1 MYTLIAGSTLAILSA
16 WATAP
21 TDATF
26 NTGLARHFAEAM
38 HQSQP
43 DCLAS
48 TVLVDSG
55 EMLVMLDE
63 RGDVMEID
71 LGGLPEGAS
80 SAMMLGS
87 SSSAVLVPAAMAAM
101 DESTE
106 EVDVTVEVVEGVGTV
121 TVIRNGEEEEFEIDL
136 GDMGG
141 DADGPSLGSLF
152 EKMMSGQGGPEVHA
166 EVVIEMEDEDGQRRM
181 QFDGEDI
188 DLGKIM
194 MMVMGEDG
202 EEGVWVMDSRGEG
215 HRDMR
220 GKHEMTRDH
229 RGMGGGSSRPQD
241 HSLFGGEE
249 LMRQHMFFL
258 HEMHEDPNRV
268 WEMIERLPPEMREE
282 HERIFES
289 MMHGDRDEDQRDHG
303 FIEQGDDFAAK
314 LAMASEVG
322 NWLNRSEA
330 VAIFA
335 VWQAREHMGPADRVD
350 LLEPMIKNDTLYR
363 SVRNAAAWV
372 VMDAKAEIGDSDGGA
387 ATLQEIILRN
397 GSIE

>member
-38 HQSQP
+38 HQAQP

-63 RGDVMEID
+63 RGDVVEID

-87 SSSAVLVPAAMAAM
+87 SSSAVLVPPAMAAM
-101 DESTE
+101 DDSTE

-136 GDMGG
+136 RDMGG
-141 DADGPSLGSLF
+141 DTDGPSLGSLF

-166 EVVIEMEDEDGQRRM
+166 EVVIEMEDEDGRRRM
-181 QFDGEDI
+181 QFDGDDI

-194 MMVMGEDG
+194 MMVMGDDG

-215 HRDMR
+215 QPHTRGSHEMNVIMRDHRDM
-220 GKHEMTRDH
+220 GV
-229 RGMGGGSSRPQD
+229 
-241 HSLFGGEE
+241 GGEE
-249 LMRQHMFFL
+249 LMRQHMYFL

-289 MMHGDRDEDQRDHG
+289 MMHGDRDEDQRGHG
-303 FIEQGDDFAAK
+303 FIEQGDDFSAK

-335 VWQAREHMGPADRVD
+335 VWQAREHLGPADRVD

-372 VMDAKAEIGDSDGGA
+372 VMDAKAEIGDSAGGA

>member
-38 HQSQP
+38 YQAQP

-55 EMLVMLDE
+55 EVLVMLDE

-71 LGGLPEGAS
+71 LGGLPDGAS
-80 SAMMLGS
+80 SAMMLGTS
-87 SSSAVLVPAAMAAM
+87 ASAVLVPAAMAAM
-101 DESTE
+101 EESTE
-106 EVDVTVEVVEGVGTV
+106 EVDVTVDVVNGVGTI
-121 TVIRNGEEEEFEIDL
+121 TVIRNGEEDQFEIDL
-136 GDMGG
+136 GDMGD

-152 EKMMSGQGGPEVHA
+152 EKMMSGQGGPEVQA
-166 EVVIEMEDEDGQRRM
+166 EVVIEMEDEDGRRRM
-181 QFDGEDI
+181 QFDGDDI

-194 MMVMGEDG
+194 MLVMGDDG
-202 EEGVWVMDSRGEG
+202 EEGAWLLDSQREG
-215 HRDMR
+215 HPNM
-220 GKHEMTRDH
+220 HEMMRDH
-229 RGMGGGSSRPQD
+229 RGMGD
-241 HSLFGGEE
+241 GGEE
-249 LMRQHMFFL
+249 MMRQHMHFL
-258 HEMHEDPNRV
+258 REMHEDPNRV
-268 WEMIERLPPEMREE
+268 WDMIERLPPEIREE
-282 HERIFES
+282 HERFFES
-289 MMHGDRDEDQRDHG
+289 MMHGDHDEDQRDHG
-303 FIEQGDDFAAK
+303 FIEQGDDFSAK

-322 NWLNRSEA
+322 NWLNRPEA

>member
-38 HQSQP
+38 HQAQP
-43 DCLAS
+43 ECLAS

-55 EMLVMLDE
+55 EMLVVLDE

-80 SAMMLGS
+80 SAMMWGTS
-87 SSSAVLVPAAMAAM
+87 TPAVLVPPAMAAM
-101 DESTE
+101 DESKK
-106 EVDVTVEVVEGVGTV
+106 EVDVTVEVVDGVGTV

-141 DADGPSLGSLF
+141 DTDGPSLGSLF

-181 QFDGEDI
+181 QFDGDDI

-194 MMVMGEDG
+194 MMVMGDDG
-202 EEGVWVMDSRGEG
+202 EEGVWVMDSRGEDHPHTRG
-215 HRDMR
+215 SHEMNVIMRDHRDM
-220 GKHEMTRDH
+220 GH
-229 RGMGGGSSRPQD
+229 
-241 HSLFGGEE
+241 GGEE
-249 LMRQHMFFL
+249 LMRQHMHFL

-289 MMHGDRDEDQRDHG
+289 MMDGDRDEDQRDHG
-303 FIEQGDDFAAK
+303 FIEQGEGFAEK

-322 NWLNRSEA
+322 IWLNRSEA

-335 VWQAREHMGPADRVD
+335 VWQARAHMGPADRVA
-350 LLEPMIKNDTLYR
+350 LLEPMIKNETLYI

-372 VMDAKAEIGDSDGGA
+372 VMDAKAEIGDSAGGA

-397 GSIE
+397 GSFE